1 VETVSLGVAFTAGLL
16 SFLSPCVLPLVPV
29 YIATLAGPEAI
40 APERKGR
47 FNVFFHSLS
56 FVLGFIIVFT
66 FIGAGFGLTGL
77 ALSSH
82 AVLIRQISG
91 ILLVFFG
98 LFLIADR
105 WIPAL
110 NYEKRIAPGTL
121 RTTGYLRSLLIGGI
135 FSLAWTPCVGPIL
148 ASILTIA
155 VNSETAANGA
165 LLLCIY
171 GLGLGLPFLLIGA
184 AFETISPL
192 LKRIARYSGIIHVI
206 SGIILLAIGTLAL
219 FNKLTWL
226 Q

>member
-16 SFLSPCVLPLVPV
+16 SFLSPCVLPMVPV
-29 YIATLAGPEAI
+29 YIAALVGPEAI
-40 APERKGR
+40 AQERKRR

-82 AVLIRQISG
+82 AVLLRQISG
-91 ILLVFFG
+91 ALLIFFG
-98 LFLIADR
+98 LFLIAGR

-110 NYEKRIAPGTL
+110 NYEKRITTGTL
-121 RTTGYLRSLLIGGI
+121 KVTGYLRSLIIGAI
-135 FSLAWTPCVGPIL
+135 FAFAWTPCVGPIL

-155 VNSETAANGA
+155 VNSETAARGA
-165 LLLCIY
+165 ILLGVY
-171 GLGLGLPFLLIGA
+171 GLGLGLPFLVIGA
-184 AFETISPL
+184 AFDTVSPL
-192 LKRIARYSGIIHVI
+192 LKRITRYSGLIYIV
-206 SGIILLAIGTLAL
+206 SGIILIAIGILTLL
-219 FNKLTWL
+219 NKLTLL